1 MLSHASA
8 GGGPIPLQATAR
20 CNGGVL
26 AYDARLKPLARR
38 LRRDLSDAERVLWQ
52 RLRRKQLHGVQAY
65 RQKPLGRWIVDFHL
79 PAARLVV
86 EVDGGQHFS
95 ADGMARDAARTRAL
109 NRMGLRVMRFDNLQ
123 VLRETDA
130 VVEAIWNAIGEALG
144 R

>member
-1 MLSHASA
+1 M
-8 GGGPIPLQATAR
+8 
-20 CNGGVL
+20 L
-26 AYDARLKPLARR
+26 AYDAHLKPLARR
-38 LRRDLSDAERVLWQ
+38 LRRDMPDAERVLWQ

-65 RQKPLGRWIVDFHL
+65 RQKPLGRWIVDFYL

-95 ADGMARDAARTRAL
+95 EEGLTQDAARTRAL

-130 VVEAIWNAIGEALG
+130 VVEAIWVAVAGAI
-144 R
+144 RR